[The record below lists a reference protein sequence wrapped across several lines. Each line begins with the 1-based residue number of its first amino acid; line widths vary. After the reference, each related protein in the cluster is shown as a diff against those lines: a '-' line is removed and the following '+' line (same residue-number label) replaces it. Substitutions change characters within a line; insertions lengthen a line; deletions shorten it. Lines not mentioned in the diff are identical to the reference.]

1 MYFLQSWLV
10 VSTTYGVR
18 WIVKHGAMCQV
29 AHTESKIPLTRK
41 YKLVEDHISK
51 EADRDVNALIE
62 ICLYYQRLNPNLVI
76 TFESQTRTSR
86 SIFLLIFGLKK
97 VKLSFCS
104 FDDDNGTATTRKH
117 TILWTN
123 SIAILKTFR
132 KKRSGEIVVTKLN
145 FLTIVVAVKNV
156 PVSTE
161 MEECIIPAFR
171 ISRVVVLHIRR
182 HLLILLLRLF

>member
-51 EADRDVNALIE
+51 EADRDVNALVE

-76 TFESQTRTSR
+76 TFKNPDAHFKE
-86 SIFLLIFGLKK
+86 
-97 VKLSFCS
+97 
-104 FDDDNGTATTRKH
+104 H
-117 TILWTN
+117 ILAHIWIEKGETF
-123 SIAILKTFR
+123 ILQ
-132 KKRSGEIVVTKLN
+132 L
-145 FLTIVVAVKNV
+145 
-156 PVSTE
+156 
-161 MEECIIPAFR
+161 
-171 ISRVVVLHIRR
+171 
-182 HLLILLLRLF
+182 